1 MGEFRRS
8 DWRSARKPH
17 KCSLCGETIQSGE
30 FYLRCA
36 AKIDGEFYDDCYHEK
51 CAAILEAFCDEYKPH
66 GEFSF
71 DNVED
76 WLRDQCRDVCKKW
89 QDCHCNIFRCEA
101 IRSIPAIMEVERR
114 NRGARNATD

>member
-1 MGEFRRS
+1 MQLMPGDNPERRVL
-8 DWRSARKPH
+8 SALHCK
-17 KCSLCGETIQSGE
+17 T
-30 FYLRCA
+30 
-36 AKIDGEFYDDCYHEK
+36 DGEFYDDCYHEK

-76 WLRDQCRDVCKKW
+76 WLRDQCQDVCKKW

-101 IRSIPAIMEVERR
+101 IRSIPAIMEVKRR
-114 NRGARNATD
+114 AREMEEYE